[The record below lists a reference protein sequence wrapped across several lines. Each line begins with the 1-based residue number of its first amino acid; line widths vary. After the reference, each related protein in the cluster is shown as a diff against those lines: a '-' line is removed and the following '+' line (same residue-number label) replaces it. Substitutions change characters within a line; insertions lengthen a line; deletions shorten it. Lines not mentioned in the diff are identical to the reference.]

1 MAVVNNLN
9 PKQLIFVQEYL
20 RCGNGTH
27 AAIAAGYSENSA
39 ESQASRMLKN
49 AKVRQYLDKK
59 EANLDKD
66 LREMFVDEA
75 VNAFGVLKEIMMKP
89 EAMDKDRIA
98 AAKDLLDRAG
108 YKPVEKVVADVTTRS
123 YEDELSELI
132 AYE

>member
-1 MAVVNNLN
+1 MAVANNLN

-49 AKVRQYLDKK
+49 AKVRAYLDKK

-75 VNAFGVLKEIMMKP
+75 VNAFKVLRTIMNKDD
-89 EAMDKDRIA
+89 AMDKDRIA

-108 YKPVEKVVADVTTRS
+108 YKPVERVSADVTHYS
-123 YEDELSELI
+123 YEEQLAELVNDE
-132 AYE
+132 